1 MGKAKKGK
9 HRLDRFYYL
18 AKEQGYRSR
27 AAFKL
32 VQLDRKY
39 GFLSSAHSVLDLC
52 AAPGGWMQV
61 AVEKMPVRSV
71 IIGVDL
77 VPIRPVRGALSLQGD
92 ITTPK
97 CASDIGKILDQNGL
111 RMVDV
116 VLHDGSPNVG
126 GAWAKEAMTQSSL
139 VLDSLKL
146 ATKFLAPK
154 GTFVTK
160 VFRSQDYNALK
171 YAFEQL
177 FAKVE
182 VTKPI
187 ASRSTSAEIY
197 VVGLKYLAPV
207 KIDPRNLD
215 PRFLFEEIPQ
225 PPKVGFGIVN
235 KVLALKPSKLCRYDD
250 ANTTFRK
257 DCTAADFVW
266 SEKPLEL
273 LGSITSIS
281 FEDPKSSPIKDH
293 AETTDEIKAL
303 CEDLRVLGKKEFK
316 QLLKWCLHVRKA
328 LSKTSASEE
337 TEGDRAPEKDDD
349 EKEEDE
355 DEDMLK
361 KMEELK
367 SLMDSKSKQAKKKA
381 AKRKQKLNARNR
393 TGMQVD
399 VLGDTYGERDLFSL
413 GSIKAKK
420 SLDRVEGADDDMLDS
435 DDNVKDETS
444 KQDMEQKDDED
455 NDVDSDVERER
466 YNDELESFL
475 DRAYERYR
483 SKTESNT
490 ARRKRARMANAGD
503 EKLWE
508 EDVEENASEEEENE
522 VEEEE
527 EEEANPLVVSLPKAK
542 LSKEQ
547 IAQQWFSQDIF
558 AGLDQTPETDTKGPK
573 TAKDAPP
580 SDVTVAPGKLKRARE
595 DFEVVAAEPSGSSDS
610 SSDEEEDYDSDA
622 KAEILTYAKKMLRKK
637 DRDRIIDDAYNKYMF
652 DDEGLPEWFADDEK
666 RHSPRKRPVK
676 KVAEAKARKKR
687 RVMKKMEQARSKAAA
702 IADQPDISNKSKN
715 RMMDKVYKK
724 AAATTNKRPKRELV
738 VAKKGVRVKG
748 GKGKLV
754 VDRRMKK
761 DSRSRGSGKPG
772 KGGGKG
778 GKTGGKGASKGKR
791 GKPANRGKG
800 GKPASKGNGGAKPRR

>member
-1 MGKAKKGK
+1 MARSCALLLLAAIALLIQHYLLHSASWSGGASGAPILVYCGNKGDIVWFAENTGFMFDIA
-9 HRLDRFYYL
+9 HLFRALLVFPEHRFYGKSQPFGGQNGPKEL
-18 AKEQGYRSR
+18 AFCSAEQALADFATLILDLKRNLSAQASPVVVFGGSYGGMLAAWFRLKYPHIAIGALASS
-27 AAFKL
+27 APILQFENIVPYTTYYDIVSNAFK
-32 VQLDRKY
+32 VGIESFS
-39 GFLSSAHSVLDLC
+39 GFFRTGFAISAKIFIC
-52 AAPGGWMQV
+52 A
-61 AVEKMPVRSV
+61 
-71 IIGVDL
+71 
-77 VPIRPVRGALSLQGD
+77 
-92 ITTPK
+92 
-97 CASDIGKILDQNGL
+97 
-111 RMVDV
+111 
-116 VLHDGSPNVG
+116 
-126 GAWAKEAMTQSSL
+126 
-139 VLDSLKL
+139 
-146 ATKFLAPK
+146 
-154 GTFVTK
+154 
-160 VFRSQDYNALK
+160 
-171 YAFEQL
+171 
-177 FAKVE
+177 
-182 VTKPI
+182 
-187 ASRSTSAEIY
+187 
-197 VVGLKYLAPV
+197 
-207 KIDPRNLD
+207 
-215 PRFLFEEIPQ
+215 
-225 PPKVGFGIVN
+225 
-235 KVLALKPSKLCRYDD
+235 
-250 ANTTFRK
+250 

-281 FEDPKSSPIKDH
+281 FEDPPIKDH

-337 TEGDRAPEKDDD
+337 TEGDKAAEKDDD

-355 DEDMLK
+355 DEDTLN
-361 KMEELK
+361 KMKELK

-381 AKRKQKLNARNR
+381 AKRKQK
-393 TGMQVD
+393 V
-399 VLGDTYGERDLFSL
+399 
-413 GSIKAKK
+413 KK

-444 KQDMEQKDDED
+444 KQDMERKDDED

-475 DRAYERYR
+475 DCAYERYR
-483 SKTESNT
+483 
-490 ARRKRARMANAGD
+490 ARLKATLHGGNAQEWLMQETKSCGRQN
-503 EKLWE
+503 
-508 EDVEENASEEEENE
+508 V
-522 VEEEE
+522 
-527 EEEANPLVVSLPKAK
+527 
-542 LSKEQ
+542 
-547 IAQQWFSQDIF
+547 F
-558 AGLDQTPETDTKGPK
+558 AGLDQTQEMDTKK
-573 TAKDAPP
+573 TAKNAPP
-580 SDVTVAPGKLKRARE
+580 SDLTVAPGNLKRARE

-622 KAEILTYAKKMLRKK
+622 KAEILTYAKKILLKK

-676 KVAEAKARKKR
+676 KVAEAKAHKKR

-702 IADQPDISNKSKN
+702 IADQPNISNKSKN

-724 AAATTNKRPKRELV
+724 AAATTTKRPKRELV
-738 VAKKGVRVKG
+738 VAKKGGVKG

-791 GKPANRGKG
+791 GKPANKGKG
-800 GKPASKGNGGAKPRR
+800 GKSASKGNGGAKPRR